1 MTEEYLE
8 EARQKLRHMMYEG
21 GTSAGRS
28 KFNAVHPKFSKSKKV
43 PKLKTAANKV
53 AMANAATSNANANA
67 NANTK
72 ANAKAKAP
80 TLAQPRVHSADEI
93 DAVFVKLD
101 VDGNGEIE
109 GEVSAGR
116 FDVTDP
122 GPQQLGTTSVGSTFY
137 DSARFVIAPADS
149 DSVHAIGSLTCGAD
163 TVTFD
168 WSFDTAT
175 TYVCEPEDLNIPSG
189 GEASTQLTIHGDH
202 FFYDGLE
209 ADDAVVRGQAIVDAD
224 ANADGEV
231 TLDELAE
238 VDVASIGY
246 AVGQYSDVT
255 DLREF
260 VTFLTRT
267 LGHVDGEGH
276 CQVDL

>member
-1 MTEEYLE
+1 MTDPTRRVLFFALSPVLTACGSGDWSVNTWGEEYIE
-8 EARQKLRHMMYEG
+8 EG
-21 GTSAGRS
+21 I
-28 KFNAVHPKFSKSKKV
+28 P
-43 PKLKTAANKV
+43 AADFEDGC
-53 AMANAATSNANANA
+53 S
-67 NANTK
+67 
-72 ANAKAKAP
+72 
-80 TLAQPRVHSADEI
+80 
-93 DAVFVKLD
+93 AVFNTFEVEITQAALL
-101 VDGNGEIE
+101 DGNGEIE